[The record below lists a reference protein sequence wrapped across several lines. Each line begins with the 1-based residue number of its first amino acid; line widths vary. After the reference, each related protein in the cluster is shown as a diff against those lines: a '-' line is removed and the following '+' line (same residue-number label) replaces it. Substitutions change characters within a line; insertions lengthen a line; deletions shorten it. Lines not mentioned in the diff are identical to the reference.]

1 MCRAMVYG
9 SRRYWDVTE
18 EPLNVSLYF
27 YSINTEKKN
36 ETYYITSLD
45 CANIESIVFHKTP
58 SMYRRKDCKC
68 F

>member
-27 YSINTEKKN
+27 YSINIEKKN
-36 ETYYITSLD
+36 ETYYNTALD

-58 SMYRRKDCKC
+58 
-68 F
+68 